1 MESPTETN
9 SCSYI
14 FQTSDMFHDKILH
27 CSRNMHGFEFSLVW
41 SGSIVRGGR
50 PGSRQGRSRL
60 GRGLKPA
67 NSPLIILFG
76 GVSCFA
82 HSRYKTSYSDMHHLC
97 PLLIGCPRCDC
108 MMTIFSAI
116 ISLVTLHWALLPH
129 ELFGPRQ
136 GSLHWRGLDRHS
148 DCLNFSD

>member
-27 CSRNMHGFEFSLVW
+27 CSRNVHSFEFSLVW

-50 PGSRQGRSRL
+50 PGSRRDRSRL

-67 NSPLIILFG
+67 NLPLIILFG

-82 HSRYKTSYSDMHHLC
+82 HSRYKNSYSHMHNLC
-97 PLLIGCPRCDC
+97 PLIGCPRCNC

-116 ISLVTLHWALLPH
+116 ISLVIGHLAL
-129 ELFGPRQ
+129 
-136 GSLHWRGLDRHS
+136 SVAS
-148 DCLNFSD
+148 A